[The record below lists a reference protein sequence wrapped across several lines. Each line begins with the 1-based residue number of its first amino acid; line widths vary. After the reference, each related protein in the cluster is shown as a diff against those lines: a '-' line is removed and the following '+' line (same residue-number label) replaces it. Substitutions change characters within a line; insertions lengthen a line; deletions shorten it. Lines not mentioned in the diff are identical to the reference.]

1 MKQKLN
7 DFVKRAR
14 RYFGSIPL
22 ETALRYSEAVVKL
35 GFTMIAG
42 SLAGLFLSHVSGF
55 FITPTRCIF
64 MLLVGCFITA
74 HGFYVDSETTKK
86 LKQE

>member
-1 MKQKLN
+1 MKEKLKSSIN
-7 DFVKRAR
+7 RVR
-14 RYFGSIPL
+14 RHFRSIPL
-22 ETALRYSEAVVKL
+22 ETALRFAEAVVKL

-55 FITPTRCIF
+55 NITPTRCIL
-64 MLLVGCFITA
+64 MLLLGCFITA
-74 HGFYVDSETTKK
+74 LGFYLDSETTKK